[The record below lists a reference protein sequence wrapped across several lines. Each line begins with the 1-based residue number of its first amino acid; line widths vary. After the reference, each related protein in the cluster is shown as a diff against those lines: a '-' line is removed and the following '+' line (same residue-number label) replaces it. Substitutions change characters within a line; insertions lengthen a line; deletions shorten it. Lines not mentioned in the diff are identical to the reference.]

1 MKMFGKRLLAVLLTL
16 ALLLGLLPGMAL
28 AAEPGKVALDDA
40 AGAYRVTVCTTAT
53 GLSYSRQ
60 CRKSC
65 YGPNGGRRR
74 TTILTPLPQ
83 TPGPTPIRPTAM
95 GQVF

>member
-53 GLSYSRQ
+53 GLSIRDSA
-60 CRKSC
+60 
-65 YGPNGGRRR
+65 GNPV
-74 TTILTPLPQ
+74 TVQ
-83 TPGPTPIRPTAM
+83 TGK
-95 GQVF
+95 V